1 MSTPRQIHMEST
13 WILRQYVE
21 DQISTSFHVISV
33 NFFNL
38 FLIFKKSASFS
49 RTFFDITSLAEKSA
63 LFPRT
68 CFDVISMVEKIYIVS
83 TYFFQCNFDGRKM
96 HVVSPYSFHC
106 NFDGRKIHVVSTYF
120 FRCNWSG
127 RNIHVVFTYYFWR
140 DLDAQKCCIVFGKL
154 WSTENIREG
163 FSCVCNFK
171 QLTFARLFSLNFSS
185 KSPSFIEIWV
195 LQPSP
200 LSKELSQVSFLGIY
214 RTATLPNNFWVA
226 TLLWSYSC
234 KKL

>member
-21 DQISTSFHVISV
+21 DQISKSFHVISV
-33 NFFNL
+33 YFFNV
-38 FLIFKKSASFS
+38 FLIVKKSASFS

-106 NFDGRKIHVVSTYF
+106 NFDGR
-120 FRCNWSG
+120 
-127 RNIHVVFTYYFWR
+127 NIHVVFTYYFWR

-185 KSPSFIEIWV
+185 KSPWC
-195 LQPSP
+195 SP
-200 LSKELSQVSFLGIY
+200 VPLKFE
-214 RTATLPNNFWVA
+214 
-226 TLLWSYSC
+226 SYNLHHC
-234 KKL
+234 KKNCCKLVFLVFTEQLL

>member
-33 NFFNL
+33 NFFNV
-38 FLIFKKSASFS
+38 FLIVKKSASFS

-171 QLTFARLFSLNFSS
+171 QLTFARFFFLNFLS
-185 KSPSFIEIWV
+185 KSPWC
-195 LQPSP
+195 SP
-200 LSKELSQVSFLGIY
+200 VPLKFE
-214 RTATLPNNFWVA
+214 
-226 TLLWSYSC
+226 SYNLYHC
-234 KKL
+234 KKNCCNLVFLVFREQLLYQIILG

>member
-33 NFFNL
+33 NFFNV
-38 FLIFKKSASFS
+38 FLIVKKSASFS

-68 CFDVISMVEKIYIVS
+68 WFDVISMVEKIYIVS

-106 NFDGRKIHVVSTYF
+106 NFD
-120 FRCNWSG
+120 G

-171 QLTFARLFSLNFSS
+171 QLTFARFFFLNFLS
-185 KSPSFIEIWV
+185 KSPWC
-195 LQPSP
+195 SP
-200 LSKELSQVSFLGIY
+200 VPLKFE
-214 RTATLPNNFWVA
+214 
-226 TLLWSYSC
+226 SYNLHHC
-234 KKL
+234 KKNCCKLVFLVFTEQLL